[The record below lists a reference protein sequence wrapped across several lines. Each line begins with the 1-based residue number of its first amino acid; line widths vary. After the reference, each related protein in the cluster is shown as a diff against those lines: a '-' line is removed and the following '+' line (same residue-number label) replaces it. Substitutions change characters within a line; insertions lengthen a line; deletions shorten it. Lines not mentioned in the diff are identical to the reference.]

1 MTVAVVTLAIVG
13 IALPHILRL
22 GHARP
27 MTAAA
32 FWIAALTLRALTTI
46 SVTLYVLFVFPD
58 TAAFRVLTHWC
69 EHSVLPV
76 VGLHIDLQGHT
87 FGAMAVL
94 VPVVGIAFALTRA
107 VIRMLLVA
115 RSVGRMLKAQT
126 LGAGPQQ
133 SVIVGG
139 PEVVVAAAGL
149 VHPTVVVTAGALA
162 ALDEEE
168 LAAGL
173 AHESGHIVRRHNLLL
188 AYAECCRA
196 IVAALPGTRLVV
208 SELRFQLERDADE
221 WALRRDH
228 DPCALASAIC
238 KSATMRAGTHPALV
252 ALGGG
257 ALERRL
263 DRLMDDTPVAS
274 GSWRRRLAD
283 SAAVLVVCMTISST
297 VALPTEALAGGGT
310 HLSPHSDHHCVD

>member
-1 MTVAVVTLAIVG
+1 MTAAVVTLAVVG

-22 GHARP
+22 GRARP

-32 FWIAALTLRALTTI
+32 FWTAALTLRVLTTI
-46 SVTLYVLFVFPD
+46 SVAIYILFVFAD
-58 TAAFRVLTHWC
+58 TAAYRVLTHWC
-69 EHSVLPV
+69 EHAVLPV
-76 VGLHIDLQGHT
+76 VGLHLDIQGHAL
-87 FGAMAVL
+87 GAVAVL
-94 VPVVGIAFALTRA
+94 MPVVAIAFALTRA
-107 VIRMLLVA
+107 VLRMLRVA
-115 RSVGRMLKAQT
+115 RSVGRMLKAQG

-133 SVIVGG
+133 SIIVGD
-139 PEVVVAAAGL
+139 PDVVVAAAGL

-162 ALDEEE
+162 ALDDDE

-173 AHESGHIVRRHNLLL
+173 AHEKGHIVRRHNLLL

-196 IVAALPGTRLVV
+196 IAAVLPGTRLAV

-238 KSATMRAGTHPALV
+238 KSATMRAGAHPALV

-263 DRLMDDTPVAS
+263 DRLMDETPVTS

-283 SAAVLVVCMTISST
+283 SAAVLMVCMTLSST

>member
-1 MTVAVVTLAIVG
+1 MTAAVVTLVVVG

-32 FWIAALTLRALTTI
+32 FWAAALTLRALTTI
-46 SVTLYVLFVFPD
+46 SVTLFVLFAFPD

-69 EHSVLPV
+69 DHSVLPV
-76 VGLHIDLQGHT
+76 VELHLDIQGHT
-87 FGAMAVL
+87 LGAVAVL

-107 VIRMLLVA
+107 VLRMLGVA
-115 RSVGRMLKAQT
+115 RSVGRMLRAEA

-133 SVIVGG
+133 SIIVGG
-139 PEVVVAAAGL
+139 PEVVVAATGL

-162 ALDEEE
+162 ALDEDE

-173 AHESGHIVRRHNLLL
+173 AHENGHIVRRHNLLL
-188 AYAECCRA
+188 VYAECCRA
-196 IVAALPGTRLVV
+196 VAAVLPGTRRGA

-238 KSATMRAGTHPALV
+238 KAATMRPGTHPAVV

-263 DRLMDDTPVAS
+263 DRLMDETPITSA
-274 GSWRRRLAD
+274 SWRRRLSD
-283 SAAVLVVCMTISST
+283 SAAVLMVCVTLSST
-297 VALPTEALAGGGT
+297 VALPTHALAGGGT